1 MLYLRLDEGS
11 IKARL
16 RRCYVCIKAVC
27 VPARQTRCHYL
38 KGEKA
43 FCACIRQHTS
53 ASRKQTRCHALERE
67 KASCAFIRQHTSA
80 YVREGVLCL
89 AARSTVRRVGE
100 RLLSGSAD
108 RWLSGDMWGEGVL
121 AAQSG
126 VRVLVPRPSRV
137 REGRRE
143 KEFVGNTPPPAAA
156 FLRVCVCE

>member
-1 MLYLRLDEGS
+1 MPAYVS
-11 IKARL
+11 ICQYQAR
-16 RRCYVCIKAVC
+16 
-27 VPARQTRCHYL
+27 
-38 KGEKA
+38 
-43 FCACIRQHTS
+43 
-53 ASRKQTRCHALERE
+53 QTRCHALEGE

-121 AAQSG
+121 AARSG
-126 VRVLVPRPSRV
+126 VRVLVPRPNRV
-137 REGRRE
+137 RVGRRE

-156 FLRVCVCE
+156 FLRVCVCVCVSVCVCVCVHIHIRTHTYT